1 MVGQID
7 CSPWQSDSLSVPR
20 HGCYNDHQASVPFTI
35 RTGSLSRRSADHACL
50 LNLTINFNLPL
61 RFFHHT
67 DREKSHVMASFSL
80 APIPMYR
87 VDSGEEPHSGSILP
101 PLALSKTRFKT
112 RKTAF
117 LSRISC
123 IALTPLPRRPRV
135 AVSSRS
141 AGRSGIPGL
150 TAATAG
156 ARPGSNRRAAARMNI
171 IAMRSHALPFGNA
184 ARRQSD
190 LPGTSTFTHPS
201 MLTTLLLCSQIS
213 KSR

>member
-1 MVGQID
+1 LGSQPKSASSNPNWLGLECNHAWCGHFQPINDSRAFGMVGQID

-112 RKTAF
+112 RKTGFSAE
-117 LSRISC
+117 SSS
-123 IALTPLPRRPRV
+123 IALTPLPKLKE
-135 AVSSRS
+135 
-141 AGRSGIPGL
+141 I
-150 TAATAG
+150 
-156 ARPGSNRRAAARMNI
+156 
-171 IAMRSHALPFGNA
+171 
-184 ARRQSD
+184 
-190 LPGTSTFTHPS
+190 
-201 MLTTLLLCSQIS
+201 
-213 KSR
+213 